1 MRYRHGARILMYHRF
16 PERSHLAAQ
25 CAHLQK
31 YYRPVSLTEIGHWLR
46 HEQTLPTQAVVFTVD
61 DGYRDF
67 YLNTFP
73 VLLEYSIPAIVYLAT
88 EMIDRQTCL
97 WVDWVGIL
105 FSAAQRPASAA
116 RETKERFKT
125 LPNAERLE
133 RLAQLPEQL
142 GLASPP
148 PIPEQYAP
156 LTWEDI
162 RVMSK
167 AGIEFG
173 AHTQSHPILSRLAS
187 REEIQ
192 NELAGSKARIE
203 QETGQP
209 VRHFCYP
216 NGRESDFDAVTLD
229 VVRECGFLTAVT
241 GEKGIN
247 FAGADPFQLRR
258 IHQEPVTPV
267 LQFAHQVAGLSR

>member
-1 MRYRHGARILMYHRF
+1 MYHRF
-16 PERSHLAAQ
+16 PAGSQLAAQ
-25 CAHLQK
+25 CAHLKK
-31 YYRPVSLTEIGHWLR
+31 YYRPVSLTEIGLWLR
-46 HEQTLPTQAVVFTVD
+46 REKAIPDQTLVFTVD

-88 EMIDRQTCL
+88 DMIDQQTCL

-105 FSAAQRPASAA
+105 FRAANRPKSAAY
-116 RETKERFKT
+116 ETKEHLKT
-125 LPNAERLE
+125 LPNSARLE
-133 RLAQLPEQL
+133 YLANLPAQL
-142 GLASPP
+142 GISNPP
-148 PIPEQYAP
+148 PIPEEYAP
-156 LTWEDI
+156 LTWDDI
-162 RVMSK
+162 REMSK

-173 AHTQSHPILSRLAS
+173 AHTKSHPILSKLGS
-187 REEIQ
+187 RDKIRDEI
-192 NELAGSKARIE
+192 AGSKARIE
-203 QETGQP
+203 DEIGQP

-216 NGRESDFDAVTLD
+216 NGRPCDFNADTLD

-247 FAGADPFQLRR
+247 FAGADPYHLRR

-267 LQFAHQVAGLSR
+267 LQYAHQVAGLSR